1 MVDGKFRPQIHELG
15 VDESGTRKLEITI
28 DLGEPG
34 DKAVQVRLW
43 VNLQPSCTCV
53 NILDIA

>member
-15 VDESGTRKLEITI
+15 VDQSGTRKLEITI

-43 VNLQPSCTCV
+43 VNLQTSCARV
-53 NILDIA
+53 NIPNIA